1 MDVSADKKE
10 RYWFCIMEESDFK
23 IAIIG
28 LGIIGGSMAYALH
41 GFKNAMIY
49 GCDIDP
55 ETRCKAL
62 AANAVHQVCENP
74 ACAIKDADLVI
85 LCVYPDLIA
94 KIIDGNKEY
103 FKPGAVI
110 TDVCGVKSR
119 LSKEIVRILPPEC
132 EYVGGHPMAGRET
145 DGFDSASPELFGMC
159 GYIITPTDTS
169 TDKGIDLIKKMAKFI
184 GAKRITVADPEEHDS
199 VIAYTSDL
207 MHVAASA
214 LCLEYNQYMNRA
226 YTAGAFRDCTRIAN
240 INPQLWSELFVENKK
255 HLLPELDTFIESLNK
270 IKTAIEN
277 NNKAELIKLLS
288 VVKENKLTMQA
299 KEPINC

>member
-1 MDVSADKKE
+1 MLIKIE
-10 RYWFCIMEESDFK
+10 RYWFFIMEDSGFK

-41 GFKNAMIY
+41 GFKGARIS

-55 ETRCKAL
+55 ETRRKAL
-62 AANAVHQVCENP
+62 ASNAVHEVWETP

-94 KIIDGNKEY
+94 KIIGENKEH

-119 LSKEIVRILPPEC
+119 LSKKIAKVLPDGC

-145 DGFDSASPELFGMC
+145 DGFDSATPELFGMC
-159 GYIITPTDTS
+159 GYIITPTDAS
-169 TDKGIDLIKKMAKFI
+169 THVGIALVKEMAKFI
-184 GAKRITVADPEEHDS
+184 GATRIAVADPDEHDG

-214 LCLEYNQYMNRA
+214 LCLEYNQNMNRA

-255 HLLPELDTFIESLNK
+255 HLLPELDTFIDSLNK
-270 IKTAIEN
+270 IKMAISADD
-277 NNKAELIKLLS
+277 KAELIKLLS
-288 VVKENKLTMQA
+288 IVKDNKLTMQA
-299 KEPINC
+299 KEPVND

>member
-1 MDVSADKKE
+1 
-10 RYWFCIMEESDFK
+10 MEETDFK

-41 GFKNAMIY
+41 GFKNAKIS

-55 ETRCKAL
+55 ETCRKAL
-62 AANAVHQVCENP
+62 ASNAVHEVWQDP
-74 ACAIKDADLVI
+74 ACAIKEADLVI
-85 LCVYPDLIA
+85 LCVYPDLIV
-94 KIIDGNKEY
+94 KIIDENKEY

-119 LSKEIVRILPPEC
+119 LSKEIAKVLPPGC

-145 DGFDSASPELFGMC
+145 DGFDSAAPELFGMC

-169 TDKGIDLIKKMAKFI
+169 SSKAIALVKEMANFI
-184 GAKRITVADPEEHDS
+184 GATRITVADPEEHDS

-214 LCLEYNQYMNRA
+214 LCLEYNQDMNRA

-270 IKTAIEN
+270 IKTAIESD
-277 NNKAELIKLLS
+277 NKTELMRLLS
-288 VVKENKLTMQA
+288 TVKENKLTMQA
-299 KEPINC
+299 KEPVND

>member
-1 MDVSADKKE
+1 MLIKRE
-10 RYWFCIMEESDFK
+10 RYWFFIMEESGFK

-41 GFKNAMIY
+41 GFKDAKIC

-55 ETRCKAL
+55 ETRRKAL
-62 AANAVHQVCENP
+62 ATNAVHEVCESP

-94 KIIDGNKEY
+94 KIISENKEH
-103 FKPGAVI
+103 FKSGSVI

-119 LSKEIVRILPPEC
+119 LSKEISRVLPHGC
-132 EYVGGHPMAGRET
+132 QYVGGHPMAGRET
-145 DGFDSASPELFGMC
+145 DGFDSATPELFGMC
-159 GYIITPTDTS
+159 GYIITPTGSS
-169 TDKGIDLIKKMAKFI
+169 TVKGISLIREMAKFI
-184 GAKRITVADPEEHDS
+184 GATRITVADPEEHDG

-214 LCLEYNQYMNRA
+214 LCLEYNHNMNRA

-255 HLLPELDTFIESLNK
+255 HLLPELETFIESLNK
-270 IKTAIEN
+270 IKTAIEDDD
-277 NNKAELIKLLS
+277 KTELIKLLS

-299 KEPINC
+299 KEPVND